1 MKRHRTLDRRVDGY
15 CGCGRGQCR
24 GLAVDHRQPIQFPI
38 GVFFACGVLPLASL
52 LILVGSFSVP
62 ERVRGSTLSPFI
74 LGFESVGWLVVFAF
88 ISWYSIATDAVIG
101 CVSAIAAP
109 IQPSV
114 MSYLQNAPDW
124 VKFSAE
130 FGLATVL
137 FSLPQLILALL
148 ADGWPASS
156 G

>member
-1 MKRHRTLDRRVDGY
+1 MKRR
-15 CGCGRGQCR
+15 
-24 GLAVDHRQPIQFPI
+24 AVSIAALMAAVAAVAVNVAVWRSITGNQSNSQSA
-38 GVFFACGVLPLASL
+38 FFYACGVLPLASL

-62 ERVRGSTLSPFI
+62 SVLRGSPLSPFI
-74 LGFESVGWLVVFAF
+74 FGFEAVGGLVVFAF

-101 CVSAIAAP
+101 CVSVIAAP

-124 VKFSAE
+124 VKFCLSS
-130 FGLATVL
+130 GLRL
-137 FSLPQLILALL
+137 SCFRCPSWFWPCW